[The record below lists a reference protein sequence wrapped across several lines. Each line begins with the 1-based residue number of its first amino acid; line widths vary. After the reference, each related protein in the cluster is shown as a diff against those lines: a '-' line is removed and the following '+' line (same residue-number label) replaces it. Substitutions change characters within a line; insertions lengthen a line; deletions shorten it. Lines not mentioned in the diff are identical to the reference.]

1 MLRPLLLIGLGGS
14 GGKTLRAIKQVL
26 QQNLEAAGYSGGIP
40 AAWQFLQIDT
50 TYTQGDSGFPTP
62 MLAAQEFYS
71 IVPHG
76 IHSDDLLSAIENAT
90 PQDKRQ
96 SILAG
101 WGVPSKP
108 IPINTSPSQKRA
120 DARQAGIPRLSATLQ
135 AIARS
140 EARIN
145 GNNALA
151 ELIEVSK
158 VLNFGLPEV
167 TPQVFI
173 FTSIGGS
180 SGSGLLVDVAEVLK
194 AVTSQFSLRE
204 AISFLYTPDVFSSI
218 PRGMSRSIPMNALGA
233 MNELIASRSVYLS
246 KNSHDLYYR
255 FGTPPLIEVGN
266 LGCHTNILVGA
277 TNISNDL
284 KDQTMDEIILKFGT
298 RFGKAI
304 LEGEIPNFLEEQL
317 DSVRKQSSSTTDNSG
332 LNTKELDVLR
342 SGGSKIGDLPP
353 IWAFAPLTESIL
365 EQVAISKNEPTRW
378 AQFWDGRRSRPLVE
392 AIPFATEMRRSI
404 ITGWF
409 VARFFGLVEIDFEK
423 KSNQDTAS
431 KTRPISDEVAAF
443 LHGQG
448 LTVEEKDR
456 QKEEMLQPHPSS
468 FVAGRTVRIW
478 NSTLQFPD
486 WSTFPSP
493 LLPTHQMDERRH
505 WVLPQLLASAGIALA
520 EFGKSGNPDSIAGY
534 RLLKYLGREVTTSVG
549 VHDRWDGDG
558 AGDMLPTGVRGKS
571 TLIQD
576 WVQSDIRPVNGP
588 ELKGPL
594 QGNLESQA
602 IRMQAILKTID
613 ETRDYYQSVWKEL
626 EDVRWQDTPE
636 TWEIKDDIDLALT
649 SIYEYVEK
657 IKTKYQG
664 GSTIEEFNEFFEKE
678 ALDVPMVAA
687 HLQDRLI
694 EHQEWHWATQPT
706 PAPIDDYGLTDTVE
720 YLKGPVR
727 DQYSVSHS
735 GYGLNSY
742 SLNFRHVS
750 GELAMIMQ
758 CLWGGAYGDREMDS
772 ADWNR
777 DVRRINPLLAM
788 TASESDE
795 ERVRKYLIVAS
806 NFRLGSKIQFLERT
820 GSKWEIVE
828 QIDTWEAAYDYL
840 ESVDQD
846 N

>member
-14 GGKTLRAIKQVL
+14 GGKTLRAIKQLL
-26 QQNLEAAGYSGGIP
+26 QQNLEASGYSGGIP
-40 AAWQFLQIDT
+40 EAWQFLQIDT
-50 TYTQGDSGFPTP
+50 TYTQGDSGFPAP

-71 IVPHG
+71 VVPHG
-76 IHSDDLLSAIENAT
+76 IHRDDLLSAIENAT

-140 EARIN
+140 EARIK

-180 SGSGLLVDVAEVLK
+180 SGSGLLVDIAEVLK

-204 AISFLYTPDVFSSI
+204 TVSFLYTPDVFSSI
-218 PRGMSRSIPMNALGA
+218 PRGMSGSIPMNALGA

-298 RFGKAI
+298 RFGKAVF
-304 LEGEIPNFLEEQL
+304 EGEIPNFIGQQIA
-317 DSVRKQSSSTTDNSG
+317 SVREQSSSDTDNSG
-332 LNTKELDVLR
+332 LNTKELDIGLSR
-342 SGGSKIGDLPP
+342 GSKNWDLPP
-353 IWAFAPLTESIL
+353 MWTFAPLTESIL
-365 EQVAISKNEPTRW
+365 EQVAISRNHAGTW
-378 AQFWDGRRSRPLVE
+378 DHFWSGRRSRPLVE

-409 VARFFGLVEIDFEK
+409 VARFFGLIEIDFDNK
-423 KSNQDTAS
+423 LQQDSALKS
-431 KTRPISDEVAAF
+431 RPISDEVAAF

-456 QKEEMLQPHPSS
+456 QREETVQSS
-468 FVAGRTVRIW
+468 ASIYMAGRTARIW
-478 NSTLQFPD
+478 NPTLQVPG

-493 LLPTHQMDERRH
+493 LLPTHQVDERNQ
-505 WVLPQLLASAGIALA
+505 WVLPQLLVSAGIALA
-520 EFGKSGNPDSIAGY
+520 EFGKTGDPDSIAGY
-534 RLLKYLGREVTTSVG
+534 RLLKYLGREVTTSFANQ
-549 VHDRWDGDG
+549 DSWDDDG
-558 AGDMLPTGVRGKS
+558 AGDMLPTGLRGKS

-576 WVQSDIRPVNGP
+576 WVKSNIRPVDGP
-588 ELKGPL
+588 ELNGPL
-594 QGNLESQA
+594 QGNLESQES
-602 IRMQAILKTID
+602 RMQALLKTIN
-613 ETRDYYQSVWKEL
+613 ETRNFYQSVWKDL
-626 EDVRWQDTPE
+626 EDARWQDTPE

-649 SIYEYVEK
+649 SINEYVE
-657 IKTKYQG
+657 
-664 GSTIEEFNEFFEKE
+664 
-678 ALDVPMVAA
+678 
-687 HLQDRLI
+687 RL
-694 EHQEWHWATQPT
+694 
-706 PAPIDDYGLTDTVE
+706 Y
-720 YLKGPVR
+720 
-727 DQYSVSHS
+727 
-735 GYGLNSY
+735 
-742 SLNFRHVS
+742 
-750 GELAMIMQ
+750 
-758 CLWGGAYGDREMDS
+758 
-772 ADWNR
+772 
-777 DVRRINPLLAM
+777 
-788 TASESDE
+788 
-795 ERVRKYLIVAS
+795 
-806 NFRLGSKIQFLERT
+806 
-820 GSKWEIVE
+820 
-828 QIDTWEAAYDYL
+828 
-840 ESVDQD
+840 
-846 N
+846 